1 MLNQLFLVHMI
12 ELFALSVLL
21 DGVSVAPTFL
31 LVGFVLAVLVVVAVF
46 VLAGLAAAVEQDRI
60 HEVANKGIEVIAG
73 LAEPDVLGVDKRQEV
88 AAAS

>member
-12 ELFALSVLL
+12 ELFSLSVLL
-21 DGVSVAPTFL
+21 DGVSVAVL
-31 LVGFVLAVLVVVAVF
+31 LVGFVPAVLVVAVF
-46 VLAGLAAAVEQDRI
+46 VLAGLAVAVEQDRI
-60 HEVANKGIEVIAG
+60 HEVVNKGIEVIAG

>member
-21 DGVSVAPTFL
+21 DGVSVDVAVL
-31 LVGFVLAVLVVVAVF
+31 LVGFVLAALVVAVF
-46 VLAGLAAAVEQDRI
+46 VLAELAAAVEQDRI
-60 HEVANKGIEVIAG
+60 HEVVNKGIEVIAG
-73 LAEPDVLGVDKRQEV
+73 LEEPDVLGVDKRQEV

>member
-1 MLNQLFLVHMI
+1 MLNRLSLVHMI

-21 DGVSVAPTFL
+21 DGVSVDVAVL
-31 LVGFVLAVLVVVAVF
+31 LVEFVLAALVVAVF

-60 HEVANKGIEVIAG
+60 HEVVNKGIEVIVG

>member
-21 DGVSVAPTFL
+21 DGVSVALL

-60 HEVANKGIEVIAG
+60 HEVVNKGIGVIAG

>member
-21 DGVSVAPTFL
+21 DGVSVDVAVL
-31 LVGFVLAVLVVVAVF
+31 LVGFVLAALVVAVF

-60 HEVANKGIEVIAG
+60 HEVVNKGIEVIAG

>member
-21 DGVSVAPTFL
+21 DGVSVDVAVL
-31 LVGFVLAVLVVVAVF
+31 LVGFVLAVLVVAVF
-46 VLAGLAAAVEQDRI
+46 VLAGLAVAVEQDRI
-60 HEVANKGIEVIAG
+60 HEVVNKGIEVIAG

>member
-12 ELFALSVLL
+12 ELFAFSVLL
-21 DGVSVAPTFL
+21 DGVSVAHVAAL
-31 LVGFVLAVLVVVAVF
+31 LVGFVLAVFVVAVF
-46 VLAGLAAAVEQDRI
+46 VLAGLAATVEQDRI
-60 HEVANKGIEVIAG
+60 HEVVNKGIEVIAG